1 MSEVLKI
8 GFLGAGKMAT
18 ALASGFVAM
27 GKVVP
32 QNLIGSDPYPEA
44 LQVFKENTG
53 GQITDKNT
61 DVARDADLIFLAVKP
76 DKVADALD
84 SIQRYWRESHCLISI
99 VAGAKLDQ
107 LAEHLPA
114 GARILRVMPNT
125 PALVGSSASAFALG
139 EFATRVDAEIT
150 TALLNSVGIT
160 EEVTEHLLDAVTG
173 LSGSGPAFVYQFI
186 EALSDGGVA
195 SGLPREL
202 ATKLAAQ
209 TVAGAAKMVL
219 ETGIHPGQL
228 KDAVTSPGGTTIE
241 GVHELE
247 KGGLRATTMNAVRA
261 AAAKS
266 RKLGRPRS
274 KGRFGKIS

>member
-18 ALASGFVAM
+18 ALASGFVAT
-27 GKVVP
+27 GKLKP

-61 DVARDADLIFLAVKP
+61 DVARDADLLFLAVKP

-107 LAEHLPA
+107 LAAHLPA

-150 TALLNSVGIT
+150 TSLLNSVGIT
-160 EEVTEHLLDAVTG
+160 EEVREHLLDAVTG

-274 KGRFGKIS
+274 KGRLGKIS